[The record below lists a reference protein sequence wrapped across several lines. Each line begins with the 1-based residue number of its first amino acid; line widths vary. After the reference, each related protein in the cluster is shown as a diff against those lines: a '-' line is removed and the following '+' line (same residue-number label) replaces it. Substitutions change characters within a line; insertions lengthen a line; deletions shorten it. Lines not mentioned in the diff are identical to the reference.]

1 MPHKVSQIASSLG
14 FEISYDNYVNLL
26 KRKDVLADI
35 TRTLKPFIE
44 RASRE
49 AQLLLM
55 MHLGVDELWLL
66 TNQNSQVRDT
76 DILYEWVERRAKN
89 EPLEYITNRVSF
101 YSQEFYIAPG
111 ALIPRPETEL
121 LIDEVLKN
129 APYRDAEITFAEVG
143 VGSGIISILLAQHFK
158 NAKFIAVD
166 ISPDALKIAKIN
178 IEKFKMQDRIELR
191 LGSLLEPVSEH
202 IDYLVSNPPYIAN
215 EVVLES
221 NLSYEPQNALFGG
234 NIGDEIIQNLL
245 VQVLKRNINFFTC
258 EMGYDQKDKIQT
270 YLKNTD
276 FDCLEFYKD
285 FSDFDRGFTLKG

>member
-1 MPHKVSQIASSLG
+1 MRSKYIV
-14 FEISYDNYVNLL
+14 
-26 KRKDVLADI
+26 RDVLAEI
-35 TRTLKPFIE
+35 TSALNPFIE

-55 MHLGVDELWLL
+55 KHLNKDELWLI
-66 TNQNSQVRDT
+66 TNQNFEVQDVKK
-76 DILYEWVERRAKN
+76 LFEWVERRAKN
-89 EPLEYITNRVSF
+89 EPFEYITNSVSF
-101 YSQEFYIAPG
+101 YSQDFYIAPG

-129 APYRDAEITFAEVG
+129 FPDTDAEITFAEVG
-143 VGSGIISILLAQHFK
+143 IGSGIISIVLAQHYK

-166 ISPDALKIAKIN
+166 ISEAALKIAKTN
-178 IEKFKMQDRIELR
+178 IEKFELNNRIELR
-191 LGSLLEPVSEH
+191 LGSLLEPIDEA

-234 NIGDEIIQNLL
+234 NVGDEIIQDLL
-245 VQVLKRNINFFTC
+245 DEVLRREINFFTC
-258 EMGYDQKDKIQT
+258 EMGYDQKDRIRH

-276 FDCLEFYKD
+276 FESLEFYKD
-285 FSDFDRGFTLKG
+285 YSNFDRGFTFKK